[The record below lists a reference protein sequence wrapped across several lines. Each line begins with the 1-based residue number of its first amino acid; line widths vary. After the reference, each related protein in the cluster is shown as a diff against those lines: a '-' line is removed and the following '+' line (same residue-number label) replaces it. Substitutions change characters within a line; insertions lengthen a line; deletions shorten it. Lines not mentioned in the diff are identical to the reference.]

1 MLIHLKEIILSIVFR
16 TGRSKYFRGR
26 RIHGDWDVRVEQ
38 AEFRE
43 ISITANSESGVL
55 VSMAVIRNGTKV
67 VRYSALSSAFLF
79 YTWIFFFR
87 KEFQK
92 CRKWKQINS
101 VVWTWQII
109 PAGFR
114 PCPAERARC
123 LRGLQVYHPGPDV
136 RQCAH
141 HQQSW
146 SRLSFPGEFICIITF
161 LLSTGL

>member
-67 VRYSALSSAFLF
+67 VRYSALSSTFLF
-79 YTWIFFFR
+79 YT
-87 KEFQK
+87 
-92 CRKWKQINS
+92 
-101 VVWTWQII
+101 
-109 PAGFR
+109 
-114 PCPAERARC
+114 
-123 LRGLQVYHPGPDV
+123 
-136 RQCAH
+136 
-141 HQQSW
+141 
-146 SRLSFPGEFICIITF
+146 
-161 LLSTGL
+161 